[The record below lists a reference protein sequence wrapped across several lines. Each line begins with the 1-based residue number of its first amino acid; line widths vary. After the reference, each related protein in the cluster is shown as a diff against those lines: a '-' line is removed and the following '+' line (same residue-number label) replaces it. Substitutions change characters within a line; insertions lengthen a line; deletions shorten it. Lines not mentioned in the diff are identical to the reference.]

1 MVEELLPNLYRIE
14 VPLPRSPLKILNSY
28 VVKGEGRFLI
38 IDTGQNRDEC
48 KSALMSGLE
57 KLGVDLNRADFFITH
72 IHVDHSGLVGVLAT
86 ETSTVYFNEIEGTMS
101 IRARTGTTR
110 WPDSYY
116 GLYRACGFPESE
128 LNKALEA
135 HPGRRWGSR
144 LRTDYH
150 FLKEGSI
157 INIGDYSFRCIE
169 TPGHS
174 PGHLCLYEANHKVL
188 VSGDHILFDITP
200 NITYWPELNNAL
212 RDYLASLEKVYDLD
226 VSLILPGHRSLMK
239 DHRKR
244 IRELQEHHQ
253 ARLNEILAALR
264 DGEKDAYEISPYITW
279 DVAYDKWE
287 DFPSPQK
294 WFAFGETLAHLIYL
308 EGEGKVRR
316 NTRNGRIIFS
326 LVES

>member
-14 VPLPRSPLKILNSY
+14 VPLPHSPLKVLNSY
-28 VVKGEGRFLI
+28 VLKGEGRFLVV
-38 IDTGQNRDEC
+38 DTGMNRDEC
-48 KSALMSGLE
+48 KSAMIAGLE
-57 KLGVDLNRADFFITH
+57 KLGVDLNKTDFFITH
-72 IHVDHSGLVGVLAT
+72 LHVDHSGLVGTLAT
-86 ETSTVYFNEIEGTMS
+86 ETSTVYFNEIEGKLIT
-101 IRARTGTTR
+101 RAKTATR
-110 WPDSYY
+110 WPDFYY
-116 GLYRACGFPESE
+116 GLYHASGFPESE
-128 LNKALEA
+128 FIKAVEG
-135 HPGRRWGSR
+135 HPGRRWGSKR
-144 LRTDYH
+144 QVDYH
-150 FLKEGSI
+150 FLKEGGI
-157 INIGDYSFRCIE
+157 INIGDYSLRCIE

-174 PGHLCLYEANHKVL
+174 PGHLCLYEADHKVL

-226 VSLILPGHRSLMK
+226 VNLILPGHRSLMN

-253 ARLNEILAALR
+253 ARLNEILVALR
-264 DGEKDAYEISPYITW
+264 DGEKDAYEISPHITW
-279 DVAYDKWE
+279 DVTYDKWE

-308 EGEGKVRR
+308 EGEGRVRR
-316 NTRNGRIIFS
+316 NTRNGRITFS